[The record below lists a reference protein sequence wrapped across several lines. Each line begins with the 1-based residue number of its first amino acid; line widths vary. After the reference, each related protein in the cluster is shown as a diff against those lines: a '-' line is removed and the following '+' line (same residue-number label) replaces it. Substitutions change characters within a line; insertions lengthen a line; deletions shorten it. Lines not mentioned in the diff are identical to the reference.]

1 VPRFAPACLRVTAG
15 AVREECSEGSR
26 YCRSMSA
33 APRLESWWMDLQIWA
48 KGACAAPTYVPK
60 TRTIMPLF
68 LLDFGLLMQVL
79 EMSSNHELA
88 PRTRAASF
96 PSPDHEQQP
105 QGRRMVAGLIEPMAD
120 GRRGCPHPHR
130 RRAYTGGC
138 NRAGDQAL
146 PTGQA
151 GGSRGTSHCAAARC
165 ESRRGRLRASRGG
178 RVHRLSMGGFAVDRQ
193 LGG

>member
-1 VPRFAPACLRVTAG
+1 MQCGR
-15 AVREECSEGSR
+15 
-26 YCRSMSA
+26 SA
-33 APRLESWWMDLQIWA
+33 AKALATVDRCRRLRDWNHGGWICKFGR
-48 KGACAAPTYVPK
+48 KGHAQQPLPK